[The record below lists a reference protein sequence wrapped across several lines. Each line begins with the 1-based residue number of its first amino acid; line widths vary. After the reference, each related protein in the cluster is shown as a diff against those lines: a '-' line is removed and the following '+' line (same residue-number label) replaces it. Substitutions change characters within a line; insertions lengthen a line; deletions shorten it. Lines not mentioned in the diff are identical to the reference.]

1 MMHVYMYMFKAT
13 KLLLLLLLLY
23 LNLTPDDP
31 YLLKVKHIAQCFYGI
46 CDLIC
51 IIKDIQLHF
60 LIIRFC

>member
-1 MMHVYMYMFKAT
+1 MFKAT
-13 KLLLLLLLLY
+13 KLFLLLLLLLY

-31 YLLKVKHIAQCFYGI
+31 YLLKVKHIAQCSYGI

-60 LIIRFC
+60 